1 MATRHRP
8 AWRITP
14 RGRPSPKRSCGTA
27 SARLATLSPRAR
39 IASRPRCSSACSSTR
54 TCSRRR
60 TGPRRSSCFPRR
72 PTTPTSRSSPC
83 RRAGARWHC
92 AASSATRSPRAR
104 RCAGCRASTGWPA
117 TARARSR
124 PALRRSSSSSRSPR
138 AASWRW
144 RSATARSSPCS
155 RSATT
160 TRCSG
165 ASEPSRCARTLG
177 DREILVHAQTNVG
190 VALSRSD
197 LERGL
202 ELLEQ
207 AAGLAIEAEL
217 DEHAGRAI
225 LNAAWLLKEARM
237 HARAREV
244 LEPGLALMRERDI
257 VIYVEYLVATR
268 ALIDLATGDWDAA
281 DAAAAGLV
289 AQPRLANAVARI
301 PALEVVGLVRLRRGH
316 AEARAHLD
324 EAWELAR
331 AADELQ
337 RLRPIACARAEAAWL
352 QGDAPAVDAATRD
365 TFALALEVGDEW
377 DVGALALWRF
387 RAGLPAA
394 EPEACP
400 PPIAC
405 ELSGDARAAAP
416 ALGRARGAVRAGA
429 RPARRRRPRAAAR
442 RHRAARRAR
451 RGRRGRLR
459 ARPAAPRRRDRHA
472 ARAASRDAR
481 EPGRPDRPPARRCSS
496 SWRRGIRTPRSRSG
510 CSCRARPSS
519 TTSRRRWP
527 SSACARVATP
537 RAPRVGSGSPQVR
550 RARRPN

>member
-1 MATRHRP
+1 MLRALERGDATP
-8 AWRITP
+8 
-14 RGRPSPKRSCGTA
+14 
-27 SARLATLSPRAR
+27 ARLAHH
-39 IASRPRCSSACSSTR
+39 ASRAAEPEAIVRHGLDAARDAVAARSHREAAALLVRVLEHEDLLPPPDRAAALELLSEEAYYANQPELAVSA
-54 TCSRRR
+54 RRR
-60 TGPRRSSCFPRR
+60 
-72 PTTPTSRSSPC
+72 
-83 RRAGARWHC
+83 AL
-92 AASSATRSPRAR
+92 
-104 RCAGCRASTGWPA
+104 
-117 TARARSR
+117 
-124 PALRRSSSSSRSPR
+124 ALRRELGDPLATGATLRWLSRIHWLAGDR
-138 AASWRW
+138 ASAEQAGAEAVEQLEPFPESRELAMALSNRAQLAMLAQRDDDALRW
-144 RSATARSSPCS
+144 GERAIAL
-155 RSATT
+155 
-160 TRCSG
+160 
-165 ASEPSRCARTLG
+165 ARTLG

-190 VALSRSD
+190 VALARSD

-365 TFALALEVGDEW
+365 TLALALEVGDEW
-377 DVGALALWRF
+377 DVGELALWRF

-405 ELSGDARAAAP
+405 ELSGDARAAARHWA
-416 ALGRARGAVRAGA
+416 ALGEPYAQALALLGAGDA
-429 RPARRRRPRAAAR
+429 RAAAR
-442 RHRAARRAR
+442 GHRAARRAR
-451 RGRRGRLR
+451 RDRRGLASGAPGCAAPASRACRAGRVPPR
-459 ARPAAPRRRDRHA
+459 ARTRPA
-472 ARAASRDAR
+472 
-481 EPGRPDRPPARRCSS
+481 
-496 SWRRGIRTPRSRSG
+496 
-510 CSCRARPSS
+510 
-519 TTSRRRWP
+519 
-527 SSACARVATP
+527 
-537 RAPRVGSGSPQVR
+537 
-550 RARRPN
+550 